1 MRNYGSFSFLD
12 IMAVPCHVQEKVI
25 GGIKVETDEECK
37 TEYED
42 AMKYL
47 SSTKMIV
54 VYNEEVFQPNEYGD

>member
-1 MRNYGSFSFLD
+1 MRSYGSFSFLD

-25 GGIKVETDEECK
+25 GGIKFETDEECK

-47 SSTKMIV
+47 
-54 VYNEEVFQPNEYGD
+54 